1 MSLFFH
7 LLNFLTFP
15 SKAFALSK
23 ITKLNISLKY
33 EKKLFHNDTLNFY
46 AFESVIIQ
54 MNSVTILFK
63 IRME

>member
-15 SKAFALSK
+15 STAFALSK
-23 ITKLNISLKY
+23 IIKLNTSLKY